1 MMTDLRSVQISARIP
16 AEDAAFLAGLSLE
29 GAVTP
34 SDKLR
39 TIITAARRQ
48 HEGYGDYAG
57 SLQWLRD
64 VLKPALARV
73 AQSEHEQ
80 GMSSELLSILSAQLP
95 PLLASLM
102 ASRPQTADELRQLEA
117 SLAQRS
123 LQLLESVLRL
133 GVTRRAA
140 CYDPELIQKQLPSIL
155 ELAGIIAAARPHN
168 HKE

>member
-1 MMTDLRSVQISARIP
+1 MTDLRSVQISARIP
-16 AEDAAFLAGLSLE
+16 AEDAAFLASLSLE

-39 TIITAARRQ
+39 AIITAARRQ
-48 HEGYGDYAG
+48 HEGDGDFAG
-57 SLQWLRD
+57 SLHWLKD

-73 AQSEHEQ
+73 ALSEHEA
-80 GMSSELLSILSAQLP
+80 GLSSELLSILSAQLP
-95 PLLASLM
+95 PLLAMLM
-102 ASRPQTADELRQLEA
+102 AARPQSADELRQLEA

-123 LQLLESVLRL
+123 LQLLEAVMRL

-140 CYDPELIQKQLPSIL
+140 CYDLELLHKQLPSIL
-155 ELAGIIAAARPHN
+155 ELAGIIAASRPHN